1 MMTMLSPFENILD
14 EMWNDFDVT
23 PHFAE
28 VPTNVKD
35 DADGYTIEMTFPGL
49 ERKNFH
55 IKVKDGDLCMKVR
68 KGHRFSLPWEKNH
81 VYIRGERHL
90 RIPDDVESGEI
101 TAKVDNGIMYLRLP
115 KKENYIDVQN
125 RQSKP
130 DVIRQI
136 QVA

>member
-1 MMTMLSPFENILD
+1 
-14 EMWNDFDVT
+14 
-23 PHFAE
+23 
-28 VPTNVKD
+28 
-35 DADGYTIEMTFPGL
+35 
-49 ERKNFH
+49 
-55 IKVKDGDLCMKVR
+55 MKVR
-68 KGHRFSLPWEKNH
+68 KGHRISLPWQKNH

-90 RIPDDVESGEI
+90 RIPDDVESGKI
-101 TAKVDNGIMYLRLP
+101 TAKVGNGIMYLRLP